1 MRSSINLAIRLFIIT
16 AISAV
21 VLAFANQVTEPIIE
35 AKRLENYQ
43 KSLKVAFP
51 DAESL
56 NRLMKQKSKI

>member
-43 KSLKVAFP
+43 KSLKVDF
-51 DAESL
+51 
-56 NRLMKQKSKI
+56 